1 MQHWLSFTDSFHSLA
16 EQLPSSTE
24 SCTEATKMSKTRSE
38 PLRSSQ
44 SSGERGQVNNHLL
57 SHDIH
62 ATRKLSMPRVQHNG
76 GSALL
81 GLSPGFTKETTFG
94 LSLFVF
100 ISFFF
105 LIFIYLFG
113 CTRLSCGMWD
123 PVPQPGIESGS
134 PALGVQNFSHRT
146 IREVLRLSLKDEW
159 VAVPKLTI
167 EGKEEDVSTPGN
179 PSNCKYYYRWFQLI
193 RIQGDSDIES

>member
-1 MQHWLSFTDSFHSLA
+1 
-16 EQLPSSTE
+16 
-24 SCTEATKMSKTRSE
+24 MSKTRSE

-62 ATRKLSMPRVQHNG
+62 ATRKLSMPQVQHNG

-100 ISFFF
+100 IS
-105 LIFIYLFG
+105 LKKKKLFIWL
-113 CTRLSCGMWD
+113 
-123 PVPQPGIESGS
+123 
-134 PALGVQNFSHRT
+134 H
-146 IREVLRLSLKDEW
+146 
-159 VAVPKLTI
+159 
-167 EGKEEDVSTPGN
+167 
-179 PSNCKYYYRWFQLI
+179 PS
-193 RIQGDSDIES
+193 